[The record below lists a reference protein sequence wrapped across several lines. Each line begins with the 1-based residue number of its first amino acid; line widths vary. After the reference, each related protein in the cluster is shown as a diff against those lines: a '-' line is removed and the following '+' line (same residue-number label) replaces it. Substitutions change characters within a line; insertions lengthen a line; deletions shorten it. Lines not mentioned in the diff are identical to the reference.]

1 MIETFIDRSPEARA
15 GAKSIH
21 EHGRCKLYFILNWAG
36 LCERNSGLFVTV
48 RESKFGGYYA
58 IVHDTPE
65 ATIKYLEGLDKY
77 ECKSAYT
84 WPMHAHPRPM
94 PSAGTPIPEPVS
106 PV

>member
-1 MIETFIDRSPEARA
+1 MIRVSYDNSPEARA

-21 EHGRCKLYFILNWAG
+21 EHGRGKLHFILNWAG

-48 RESKFGGYYA
+48 RESRFGGHYA

-77 ECKSAYT
+77 EYKSAFT
-84 WPMHAHPRPM
+84 WPRNSRPEPM
-94 PSAGTPIPEPVS
+94 PPAGTPMPLRS
-106 PV
+106 WL